1 MHPNCI
7 LICIHSRKEKGG
19 TVLQTETTNAA
30 EKLNLYGN
38 SILRI
43 AATYVKNKQDA
54 EDILQDVLVKYMTK
68 EPSFA
73 NDEHE
78 KAWFLR
84 VAINMA
90 KNKCKSAAFRL
101 HTSLEENVSSVDKY
115 EYNSVL
121 EAVYQLPTKYKEI
134 IYLYYYEEYSVKE
147 IAGLLHKKEA
157 TVKSLLRRGREKLSV
172 VLKEDEESA

>member
-1 MHPNCI
+1 M
-7 LICIHSRKEKGG
+7 
-19 TVLQTETTNAA
+19 QTEITKAA
-30 EKLNLYGN
+30 EKLELYGN

-43 AATYVKNKQDA
+43 AVTYVKNRQDA
-54 EDILQDVLVKYMTK
+54 EDILQDVLVKYMTTK
-68 EPSFA
+68 PDFV

-101 HTSLEENVSSVDKY
+101 HTSLEDNGSCVDEY
-115 EYNSVL
+115 EYNSIL

-147 IAGLLHKKEA
+147 IAELLHKKEA
-157 TVKSLLRRGREKLSV
+157 TVKSLLRRGREKLSRI
-172 VLKEDEESA
+172 LREDEENAYEYKGCV